1 MAFLV
6 VFGVADDPKEV
17 EEWFHK
23 ITNHHHH
30 EQKVT
35 KLHFYFQDLAGVT
48 AMVVAQSNT
57 TSTSPTYFGATLMM
71 DNPLTVGPSQ
81 ASKVIGRAQG
91 LYGSSSME
99 EPCDVVAMNL
109 IFTHGPYNGSTLTV
123 LGHNPILHPKR
134 EMPIIGGTG
143 VFRLARGVSLLNTYS
158 YDFTVGNLTV
168 EYNVIVEHY

>member
-1 MAFLV
+1 MMGKLTIFLVLCSITMAFLV

-35 KLHFYFQDLAGVT
+35 KLHFYFQDLAGIT

-109 IFTHGPYNGSTLTV
+109 IFTYGPYNGSTLAQFSIPNV
-123 LGHNPILHPKR
+123 RCPSSVGP
-134 EMPIIGGTG
+134 
-143 VFRLARGVSLLNTYS
+143 VSSGWL
-158 YDFTVGNLTV
+158 V
-168 EYNVIVEHY
+168 ESLC